1 MQASEV
7 GRRYEHRASRRALAV
22 LLPGALV
29 IGLAVAN
36 VGEPATDPVQP
47 QSATVEPETTTTVEP
62 ETTTTVEPETTV
74 AAETADG
81 DMQVLVDSPLFVSID
96 FPTPVVPGSAVT
108 FVVTCSREL
117 IGFES
122 LDLIVINPDG
132 DPVFQ
137 SLGRDSA
144 VDGATFS
151 AVWNV
156 PVDADLGTYV
166 LFAAC
171 DGPSDAIDPNLIFPD
186 GVDSGEV
193 ALVVLS
199 DDLPSTK

>member
-29 IGLAVAN
+29 IGLALAD

-47 QSATVEPETTTTVEP
+47 QSATVEP